1 MNLLLFLL
9 GVFVANII
17 EYCVHKYLFH
27 GLGKKR
33 NSIFAFHLREHHL
46 IARRNG
52 FVDIKVSAREWIG
65 IPALLLICSP
75 LLFVGVPVFLGL
87 SLYGVAFIV
96 IHNIQHRN
104 PHIAKKYFWWH
115 WNHHMRNQN
124 KSWAVVIPIMDVLTG
139 TLEKPLTFR
148 AK

>member
-65 IPALLLICSP
+65 IPALLLVCSP

-87 SLYGVAFIV
+87 SLYGIAFIV

-115 WNHHMRNQN
+115 WNHHMGNQN

-148 AK
+148 SK